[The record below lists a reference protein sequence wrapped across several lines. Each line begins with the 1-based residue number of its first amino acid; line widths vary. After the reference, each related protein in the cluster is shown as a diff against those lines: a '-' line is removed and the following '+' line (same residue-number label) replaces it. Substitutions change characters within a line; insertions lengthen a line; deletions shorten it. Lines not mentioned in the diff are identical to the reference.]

1 MNEII
6 RIKDAN
12 IEYFKRRSGKTGS
25 ACGIKVLTG
34 VDFYM
39 KKGETIGLL
48 GKSGCGKSTL
58 SYILCGLKS
67 ISSGEISC
75 PFDKVAMVL
84 QNPGDSFDAMWSIGK
99 TLREI
104 KVSYLKA
111 HKLAISDKSELEK
124 EFKYWFSKLGI
135 DESKLYNYPGQF
147 SGGELQR
154 IAIICALLRNAEIII
169 FDEATSMLDVLV
181 QARVMKLLMKIKEEY
196 GLTYL
201 IISHDTDMVKL
212 LCDRIYK
219 IENGH
224 INELLE
230 A

>member
-1 MNEII
+1 
-6 RIKDAN
+6 
-12 IEYFKRRSGKTGS
+12 
-25 ACGIKVLTG
+25 
-34 VDFYM
+34 
-39 KKGETIGLL
+39 
-48 GKSGCGKSTL
+48 
-58 SYILCGLKS
+58 
-67 ISSGEISC
+67 
-75 PFDKVAMVL
+75 MVL
-84 QNPGDSFDAMWSIGK
+84 QNPGSSFDAMWSIGK

-111 HKLAISDKSELEK
+111 HKLVISDKSELEK

>member
-1 MNEII
+1 M
-6 RIKDAN
+6 
-12 IEYFKRRSGKTGS
+12 
-25 ACGIKVLTG
+25 
-34 VDFYM
+34 
-39 KKGETIGLL
+39 
-48 GKSGCGKSTL
+48 
-58 SYILCGLKS
+58 
-67 ISSGEISC
+67 
-75 PFDKVAMVL
+75 
-84 QNPGDSFDAMWSIGK
+84 
-99 TLREI
+99 
-104 KVSYLKA
+104 
-111 HKLAISDKSELEK
+111 
-124 EFKYWFSKLGI
+124 
-135 DESKLYNYPGQF
+135 
-147 SGGELQR
+147 QR